1 MTPISKDNPDKS
13 TGMWCA
19 DCGRSMR
26 HNVPRLGP
34 AGGFVHADTS
44 SVNCGPYVPPT
55 ISIAGPAQD
64 PAVAATERVRVL
76 RERIRSYL
84 LMGGL
89 VNPELM
95 EHDKVSLLLQDIA
108 EEMDRA

>member
-1 MTPISKDNPDKS
+1 
-13 TGMWCA
+13 
-19 DCGRSMR
+19 MR

-34 AGGFVHADTS
+34 AGGWVHADTGS
-44 SVNCGPYVPPT
+44 LNCGPYVPPV

-64 PAVAATERVRVL
+64 PAVATNERVRIL

-84 LMGGL
+84 FMGGL

-95 EHDKVSLLLQDIA
+95 EHQEVSRLLQDIA